1 MAQSSPSPS
10 VLLIDD
16 HALFRTGLR
25 LMLSAHWPQAVL
37 NEATTVEAAL
47 APTTAQPDLVLLD
60 MNLPGVHGLS
70 GLPLLRERFGSI
82 PMVIVSAQDDDHLVQ
97 EATELGANGFLS
109 KTAPPDLL
117 SQALKDIAQ
126 GLPVWL
132 RSGQA
137 PRQARRLEP
146 VQQPDGPWQPSA
158 QQRRILSLLGT
169 HRSNKALA
177 KALQLSENQ
186 ARAEV
191 SVLMERLE
199 VISRDA
205 AHQVARQRGWVDE
218 PEPLLSAQGS
228 LSAP

>member
-1 MAQSSPSPS
+1 
-10 VLLIDD
+10 LLIDD

-37 NEATTVEAAL
+37 SEATTVEAAL
-47 APTTAQPDLVLLD
+47 APGVPQPDLVLLD

-70 GLPLLRERFGSI
+70 GLPLLRERFGAV
-82 PMVIVSAQDDDHLVQ
+82 PMVIVSAQDDEHLVQ
-97 EATELGANGFLS
+97 EAIELGANGFLS
-109 KTAPPDLL
+109 KTAAPDGL
-117 SQALKDIAQ
+117 SQALKDVAQ

-132 RSGQA
+132 RSGQP
-137 PRQARRLEP
+137 PRQPRRLEP
-146 VQQPDGPWQPSA
+146 LQAHEGPWQPSA
-158 QQRRILSLLGT
+158 QQRHILSLLGS

-177 KALQLSENQ
+177 KALQVSENQ

-191 SVLMERLE
+191 SVLMERLD

-205 AHQVARQRGWVDE
+205 AFLVARQRGWVDDAAQ
-218 PEPLLSAQGS
+218 PAQGS